1 MAWSHSIPTC
11 ILSIRVGSAMT
22 LLSFQDL
29 MCLGVWHNIVQ
40 YDIAMLFAIPA
51 LLVMYT
57 SPLVFALYVNLFRK
71 QEIFDEL
78 QPIYLGP
85 HIFPSSPNFTPWR
98 AVDIFFTF
106 FHLFTGTLFSMDRYS
121 EIPLLS
127 SAPAPTH
134 LVSGVS
140 AICCPDAMPSH
151 QLWIL
156 SVSGMACL
164 QQQFS
169 CTDGSRVAWAVIFL
183 SVIFLPIKQ

>member
-1 MAWSHSIPTC
+1 MAWSPSIPTC

-40 YDIAMLFAIPA
+40 YDIAILFAIPA

-57 SPLVFALYVNLFRK
+57 SPLVFALYFNLFRK

-78 QPIYLGP
+78 QPIYLGS

-106 FHLFTGTLFSMDRYS
+106 FHLFTGALFSMDRYS

-134 LVSGVS
+134 LVSGVP

-151 QLWIL
+151 QFWIFP
-156 SVSGMACL
+156 VSGMACL

-169 CTDGSRVAWAVIFL
+169 CSRVAWAVIFL